1 MPTSPNDEQDVNE
14 AQDMLDGEKKP
25 AEAQYV
31 SVDFQLDKVHFVIK
45 ALSSLIIVQFQ
56 YWGYYCNVLS

>member
-1 MPTSPNDEQDVNE
+1 MPTLPNDAQNLNE
-14 AQDMLDGEKKP
+14 APDMLDEEKKP

-45 ALSSLIIVQFQ
+45 ALSSLIIVQFKN
-56 YWGYYCNVLS
+56 YKNT